1 MLLRIISSTIGIVSI
16 AMSIYTLIR
25 VYIQRKRT
33 QTAIA
38 NMDKVIAE
46 IEEDKAKMVDLHRAH
61 LELEK
66 LMDELASA
74 GDINPC
80 VLEDIDNF
88 KNKKPLE
95 FHKSNDELLDA
106 VIDYCFTEI
115 KDDSALD
122 KYAKEIKMYK
132 ETEIEPV
139 WVKLNTDMKNY
150 LNEKPLEYYKDEKE
164 LLDAVVLYYTGYNK
178 EEEK

>member
-1 MLLRIISSTIGIVSI
+1 MLLRIISSTIGLISV
-16 AMSIYTLIR
+16 AMGIYALIR
-25 VYIQRKRT
+25 VHIHKKFVQKT
-33 QTAIA
+33 VE

-61 LELEK
+61 TELE
-66 LMDELASA
+66 ELINELTST

-80 VLEDIDNF
+80 ILEDIDNF
-88 KNKKPLE
+88 KSKKPLK

-122 KYAKEIKMYK
+122 KYIKENK
-132 ETEIEPV
+132 
-139 WVKLNTDMKNY
+139 
-150 LNEKPLEYYKDEKE
+150 
-164 LLDAVVLYYTGYNK
+164 K
-178 EEEK
+178 EEDK

>member
-1 MLLRIISSTIGIVSI
+1 MLLRIISSTIGIVSV
-16 AMSIYTLIR
+16 AMGIYALIR
-25 VYIQRKRT
+25 VHIHKKFVQKT
-33 QTAIA
+33 VD
-38 NMDKVIAE
+38 NMDKIIAE
-46 IEEDKAKMVDLHRAH
+46 IEEDKAKMVDLHKAH

-66 LMDELASA
+66 LMDELATVE
-74 GDINPC
+74 DVNPC

-88 KNKKPLE
+88 KSKKPLK

-115 KDDSALD
+115 KDDSKLD
-122 KYAKEIKMYK
+122 KYAKEIKLYE
-132 ETEIEPV
+132 ETDVQPV
-139 WVKLNTDMKNY
+139 WVKLNIDMKNY

-164 LLDAVVLYYTGYNK
+164 LLDAIVFYYTHDNK